1 MIAQD
6 LPLIDLHRH
15 IEGTI
20 GLETILDLAH
30 QFNVPLP
37 ADSVEGLKPFVQIT
51 QRQPGVMAF
60 IEKFTIPMQVLVN
73 METCRRVSYEAVL
86 GAHQEGIDYLEL
98 RFSPWF
104 MAEAHQLSPQGV
116 VEAVLDG
123 VQAASQ
129 ESGLSVNLLG
139 ILSRTYGLETAA
151 KELNSILPYADQI
164 TGLDLAGDEANFPA
178 ALFEKL
184 FDKARDAGLKITVHA
199 GESAGP
205 ESIRQAVQVLG
216 ASRIGHG
223 LAAASDPSLMD
234 LLFQHQIGIEAN
246 LTSNVQTS
254 SVKDYASHPVKLFL
268 EQGLLV
274 SIHSDD
280 PAISGITLPYE
291 YNVAAPQTGCSE
303 KQIRQLQLNALESAF
318 LSPREKQKLA
328 RSVSDPNN
336 KRID

>member
-1 MIAQD
+1 MIAKD

-15 IEGTI
+15 IEGSVR
-20 GLETILDLAH
+20 LETILDLARQH
-30 QFNVPLP
+30 NIPLP
-37 ADSVEGLKPFVQIT
+37 ADSVEGLRPFVQIM

-60 IEKFTIPMQVLVN
+60 IEKFTLPMQVLVDA
-73 METCRRVSYEAVL
+73 ETCRRVSYEAVL
-86 GAHQEGIDYLEL
+86 VAHQEGINYLEL

-104 MAEAHQLSPQGV
+104 MAEAHHLAPQAV

-123 VQAASQ
+123 THAASR
-129 ESGLSVNLLG
+129 ESGLPVNLLG
-139 ILSRTYGLETAA
+139 ILSRTYGVETAA
-151 KELNSILPYADQI
+151 KELDAILPYADQI
-164 TGLDLAGDEANFPA
+164 TGLDLAGDEANYA
-178 ALFEKL
+178 ASLFEDL

-223 LAAASDPSLMD
+223 LTAVSDPSLMD

-254 SVKDYASHPVKLFL
+254 SVKDYASHPVKKFL
-268 EQGLLV
+268 ELGLLV

-280 PAISGITLPYE
+280 PAISGIDLPYE
-291 YNVAAPQTGCSE
+291 FNVAAPQTGCTE
-303 KQIRQLQLNALESAF
+303 
-318 LSPREKQKLA
+318 
-328 RSVSDPNN
+328 
-336 KRID
+336 

>member
-1 MIAQD
+1 MIAKD

-15 IEGTI
+15 IEGSI
-20 GLETILDLAH
+20 RLETILDIARQH
-30 QFNVPLP
+30 NIPLP
-37 ADSVEGLKPFVQIT
+37 ANSVETLKPYVQIM

-60 IEKFTIPMQVLVN
+60 IEKFTIPMQVLIDG
-73 METCRRVSYEAVL
+73 EACRRVSFEAVL
-86 GAHQEGIDYLEL
+86 DAHHEGIDYLEL

-104 MAEAHQLSPQGV
+104 MAEAHHLEPHAV

-123 VQAASQ
+123 VQAASR
-129 ESGLSVNLLG
+129 ESGLPVNLLG
-139 ILSRTYGLETAA
+139 ILSRTYGVETAA
-151 KELNSILPYADQI
+151 KELEAILPYADQI
-164 TGLDLAGDEANFPA
+164 TGLDLAGDEANYPA
-178 ALFEKL
+178 GLFEDL

-223 LAAASDPSLMD
+223 LSAASDPALMD

-254 SVKDYASHPVKLFL
+254 SVKDYASHPVKKFL
-268 EQGLLV
+268 EEGLLV

-280 PAISGITLPYE
+280 PAISGIDLPHE
-291 YNVAAPQTGCSE
+291 FNVAAPQTGCSE
-303 KQIRQLQLNALESAF
+303 QQIRQLQLNALESAF

-328 RSVSDPNN
+328 KTKAGRPL
-336 KRID
+336 